1 VKRTFLVLLLFSSLV
16 LPSIM
21 SIPSAKAQSQAI
33 IMPNHTGY
41 MDNTTIPPT
50 YHVVGEVSNTGT
62 VSLRLPNVS
71 ADFYAQNN
79 SLIGSSSSYAFLDVL
94 LPGRKAPFET
104 VWIGSS
110 ASQIHNYSLSLSFD
124 DYAIEKPL
132 ALQILESSAYKDE
145 AGFMKVNGTV
155 KNLGKSNA
163 TAVKVVTTFYDIQS
177 RVIGVASD
185 YTSPP
190 TIMPDNT
197 EGFEL
202 ELKHK
207 ISSFSNYNLA
217 AESVEYTSFGAGIT
231 INYGATF
238 STGTSVTLVLHSND
252 LSSSLVRM
260 RFSNNNITFPDWEP
274 YAPSKA
280 WILAEEDGVKTVYA
294 QFMDDMGSVS
304 SYYDTITLD
313 STPPTITVVSPVNA
327 SVVNFLPITIVWAGQ
342 DATSGVRNYE
352 TKMDNAS
359 WLDVQLNTTMKFE
372 NLTQGDHTV
381 YVKAMDNAGLS
392 SQAFISFKVDLTGSS
407 VPLNLEGIVI
417 LATIAIVLV
426 VAVLYIR
433 RTRRSRHSRHVRS
446 SHRR

>member
-62 VSLRLPNVS
+62 VSLRLLNVS

-132 ALQILESSAYKDE
+132 ALQILESSTYKDE
-145 AGFMKVNGTV
+145 AGFTKVNGTV
-155 KNLGKSNA
+155 KNVGKSNA
-163 TAVKVVTTFYDIQS
+163 TAVKVVTTFYDVQS
-177 RVIGVASD
+177 RVIGVAAD
-185 YTSPP
+185 YTSPS

-197 EGFEL
+197 ERFEL

-217 AESVEYTSFGAGIT
+217 AESAEYTSLGAGIT

-238 STGTSVTLVLHSND
+238 STVTSVTLILFSND
-252 LSSSLVRM
+252 LPSSLVRM
-260 RFSNNNITFPDWEP
+260 RFSNNNITFTEWEP
-274 YAPSKA
+274 YAPSKE
-280 WILAEEDGVKTVYA
+280 WILAEGDGVKTVYA

-313 STPPTITVVSPVNA
+313 SAPPTITVGSPPNA
-327 SVVNFLPITIVWAGQ
+327 SVVNSFPLTIVWTGQ

-352 TKMDNAS
+352 IKMDNAS
-359 WLDVQLNTTMKFE
+359 WLDVHTNTTMRFE
-372 NLTQGDHTV
+372 NLTQGDHIV

-392 SQAFISFKVDLTGSS
+392 GQASISFKVDITGSS
-407 VPLNLEGIVI
+407 LPLNLEGIVI
-417 LATIAIVLV
+417 LATIAIILAVT
-426 VAVLYIR
+426 VLYLR
-433 RTRRSRHSRHVRS
+433 RTRRPRHSRHIRS
-446 SHRR
+446 SHRK